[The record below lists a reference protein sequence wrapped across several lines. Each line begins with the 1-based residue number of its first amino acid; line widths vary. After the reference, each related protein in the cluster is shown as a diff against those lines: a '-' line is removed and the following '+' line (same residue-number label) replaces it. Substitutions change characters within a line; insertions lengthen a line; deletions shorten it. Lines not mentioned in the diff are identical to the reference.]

1 MKFDFGDKTPTDS
14 KTIKGLK
21 MTDYLKKSV
30 EMVMASK
37 PASGF
42 RPETTE
48 EWQKVHAASEELD
61 YAILRQGG
69 MSEAAARKL
78 ANEIYVGL
86 AGWMLLDI
94 AFRESRNDN
103 QPK

>member
-1 MKFDFGDKTPTDS
+1 MVS
-14 KTIKGLK
+14 KIKRGTK
-21 MTDYLKKSV
+21 MPDYMRKAI
-30 EMVMASK
+30 EMAKASK

-48 EWQKVHAASEELD
+48 EWIKLQAAIEELG
-61 YAILRQGG
+61 YAMLRQSG

-78 ANEIYVGL
+78 ANEIYGGL

-103 QPK
+103 KPE

>member
-1 MKFDFGDKTPTDS
+1 MVS
-14 KTIKGLK
+14 KIKRGTK
-21 MTDYLKKSV
+21 MSDYMQKAIEKV
-30 EMVMASK
+30 KAST

-48 EWQKVHAASEELD
+48 EWKRLQAASEELG
-61 YAILRQGG
+61 YAMLRQGG

-78 ANEIYVGL
+78 ANEIYGGL

-94 AFRESRNDN
+94 AFRESRDDN
-103 QPK
+103 

>member
-1 MKFDFGDKTPTDS
+1 MVLKITRGS
-14 KTIKGLK
+14 K
-21 MTDYLKKSV
+21 MTDYLKKAV

-48 EWQKVHAASEELD
+48 EWQRVHAASEDLG

-78 ANEIYVGL
+78 ANEIYGGL

>member
-1 MKFDFGDKTPTDS
+1 MVS
-14 KTIKGLK
+14 KIKRGTK
-21 MTDYLKKSV
+21 MSDYMQKAIEKV
-30 EMVMASK
+30 KASK

-48 EWQKVHAASEELD
+48 EWKRLQAASEELG
-61 YAILRQGG
+61 YAMLRQGG

-78 ANEIYVGL
+78 ANEIYGGL

-103 QPK
+103 

>member
-1 MKFDFGDKTPTDS
+1 MVS
-14 KTIKGLK
+14 KIIRGSK
-21 MTDYLKKSV
+21 MADYLKKAID
-30 EMVMASK
+30 MVNAAK

-48 EWQKVHAASEELD
+48 EWVRLQAASEELG
-61 YAILRQGG
+61 YAMLRQSG

-78 ANEIYVGL
+78 ANEIYGGL

-103 QPK
+103 QPE